1 MTASSSAHANARAV
15 SAACGQNLALDS
27 ICQARSAVP
36 AGEGSATGAA
46 QCSTCQIA
54 RPKSSSSTV
63 SKARRMSAPPAAQQ
77 APLIAV
83 EQRDDDRHQ
92 HDDEQHQRIHCAD
105 VEIVEGI

>member
-36 AGEGSATGAA
+36 AGEVSANGAA
-46 QCSTCQIA
+46 QCSACQIA
-54 RPKSSSSTV
+54 RPASSSSSV

-83 EQRDDDRHQ
+83 EQRVDDRHQ
-92 HDDEQHQRIHCAD
+92 HDVEQLQRLHLAV
-105 VEIVEGI
+105 VEFVE